1 MAIKTEFYKTRTD
14 GVRLVRTYS
23 DTNHYIERGGVKYSE
38 AIDPED
44 LGRVYIETDDLIS
57 EDENESNN
65 KYGISEDVYNSII
78 DDYTLSLIEE
88 GVL

>member
-1 MAIKTEFYKTRTD
+1 MAIVTEFYRTRTD

-23 DTNHYIERGGVKYSE
+23 DSGYTIERDGIEYSE
-38 AIDPED
+38 AIDPEE
-44 LGRVYIETDDLIS
+44 LGRVYTETDKLI
-57 EDENESNN
+57 EEENETE
-65 KYGISEDVYNSII
+65 YGISEEAYNKII

>member
-1 MAIKTEFYKTRTD
+1 MAIVTEFYTTRAD

-23 DTNHYIERGGVKYSE
+23 DSGYAIERDGIEYGE
-38 AIDPED
+38 AIDPEE
-44 LGRVYIETDDLIS
+44 LGRVYTETDKLI
-57 EDENESNN
+57 EEENETE
-65 KYGISEDVYNSII
+65 YGISEEAYNKII

>member
-1 MAIKTEFYKTRTD
+1 MAIVTEFYMTRED

-23 DTNHYIERGGVKYSE
+23 DSGYAIERDGIEYGE
-38 AIDPED
+38 AIDPEE
-44 LGRVYIETDDLIS
+44 LGRVYTETDKLIEAEES
-57 EDENESNN
+57 ETE
-65 KYGISEDVYNSII
+65 YGISEEAYNKII

>member
-1 MAIKTEFYKTRTD
+1 MAIVTEFYKTRED

-23 DTNHYIERGGVKYSE
+23 DSGYTIERDGIEYGE
-38 AIDPED
+38 AIDPEE
-44 LGRVYIETDDLIS
+44 LGRVYTETDKLI
-57 EDENESNN
+57 EKENETE
-65 KYGISEDVYNSII
+65 YGISEETYNKII